1 MAWRRVLADGRK
13 LMSGSASYGAVDG
26 STIEMAWKCTS
37 EVSLLAKGETEH
49 ELANKLMVRY
59 ELANN

>member
-1 MAWRRVLADGRK
+1 
-13 LMSGSASYGAVDG
+13 MSGSASYGAVDG